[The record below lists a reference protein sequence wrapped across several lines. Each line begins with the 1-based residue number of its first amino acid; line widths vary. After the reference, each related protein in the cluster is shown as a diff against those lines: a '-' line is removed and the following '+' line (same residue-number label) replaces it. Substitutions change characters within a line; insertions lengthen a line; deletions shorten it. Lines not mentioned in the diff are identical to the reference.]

1 MKVGLIAH
9 DEKKRLMQD
18 LCVAYKPILR
28 RHELFATETT
38 GRLVEEAT
46 GLRVHKFLSGHIGGM
61 EQFGAALEENT
72 LDMVIFLRDP
82 EHVKSHIKM
91 QRINLAAANRE
102 LDVARDKL
110 TVAMQ
115 ERKTHDKLKEKQFE
129 QFRKDEAAKESKE
142 IDELVSY
149 RFGNDVDS

>member
-46 GLRVHKFLSGHIGGM
+46 GLRVHKFLSPVGR
-61 EQFGAALEENT
+61 GAHRT
-72 LDMVIFLRDP
+72 GF
-82 EHVKSHIKM
+82 KSPPSVFV
-91 QRINLAAANRE
+91 RPPL
-102 LDVARDKL
+102 
-110 TVAMQ
+110 
-115 ERKTHDKLKEKQFE
+115 
-129 QFRKDEAAKESKE
+129 
-142 IDELVSY
+142 
-149 RFGNDVDS
+149 